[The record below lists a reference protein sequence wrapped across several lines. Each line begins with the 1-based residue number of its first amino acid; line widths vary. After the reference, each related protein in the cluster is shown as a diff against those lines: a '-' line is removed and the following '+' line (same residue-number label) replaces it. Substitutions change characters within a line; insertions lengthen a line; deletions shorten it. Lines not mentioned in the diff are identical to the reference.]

1 MILLRKVYVYVSIF
15 SPSKEQNDSPSLI
28 FMTLAQLLQYLIC
41 DKEKLLPWNLLY
53 RKNHLKIL
61 TLSASQ
67 RTKDYNVGVSIS
79 SISFPVFSKHWGNSF
94 GINQQRHVKCLQYFF
109 MPDNTPTL
117 RAESSEMFASFM
129 EPEFSRFLSTDR
141 EAKHWYNLRQTK
153 KMK

>member
-1 MILLRKVYVYVSIF
+1 M
-15 SPSKEQNDSPSLI
+15 
-28 FMTLAQLLQYLIC
+28 
-41 DKEKLLPWNLLY
+41 
-53 RKNHLKIL
+53 HLKIL